1 MRESSG
7 AAGGVV
13 GVGRRDTVRVWR
25 QSFSEGWL
33 GGRFP
38 RGLCYRLGRM
48 TSPRYQIL
56 NLLAPGSLS
65 STRYPN
71 LPSAVPRAATN
82 RPALTDLPRIP
93 HRRAP
98 TGYHRNLRLATI
110 SLSLYLPLCLRCLF
124 VYNAGYSVARST
136 ILCRAAISYRSSSA
150 KIVF

>member
-1 MRESSG
+1 MQR
-7 AAGGVV
+7 V
-13 GVGRRDTVRVWR
+13 GTVGRRDTVRVWR

-71 LPSAVPRAATN
+71 LPSAVPRTATN

-98 TGYHRNLRLATI
+98 TATI
-110 SLSLYLPLCLRCLF
+110 KTY
-124 VYNAGYSVARST
+124 A
-136 ILCRAAISYRSSSA
+136 
-150 KIVF
+150 